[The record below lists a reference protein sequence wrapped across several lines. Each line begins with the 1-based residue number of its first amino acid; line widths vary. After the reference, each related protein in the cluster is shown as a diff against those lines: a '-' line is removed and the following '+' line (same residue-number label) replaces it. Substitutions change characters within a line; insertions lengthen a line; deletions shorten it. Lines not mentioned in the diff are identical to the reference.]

1 MTAPNKQKKNPDQR
15 KTKIYNA
22 ARNLFFQ
29 YGYRGTSMAMIAAK
43 AGYSKKAIYLD
54 YRNKNDLFLNL
65 VVEGTGILLDRLLQI
80 PHEEL
85 GVEAAIT
92 AFFKV
97 YYEFAAQHE
106 EYFKM
111 AFSEATPEVVANTPG
126 ELQQELARLSRAC
139 MEEAVKVARRAID
152 AGVVIP
158 MDPWQAAGV
167 FLGAAT
173 GNIML
178 AKGAGQTLF
187 SEEDLEKI
195 SEKSIK
201 IILRG
206 ILARSEDAVPL
217 NPV

>member
-1 MTAPNKQKKNPDQR
+1 MDPIETSQPR

-22 ARNLFFQ
+22 ARDLFFQ
-29 YGYRGTSMAMIAAK
+29 YGYRGTSMDMIARK

-54 YRNKNDLFLNL
+54 YHNKDDLFLHL
-65 VVEGTGILLDRLLQI
+65 VVEGTAILLDNLLRI
-80 PHEEL
+80 PHEQL
-85 GVEAAIT
+85 AVEEAII

-97 YYEFAAQHE
+97 YYDFATQYE

-111 AFSEATPEVVANTPG
+111 AFSEATPEVVANTPLA
-126 ELQQELARLSRAC
+126 LQQKLAGLSRAC
-139 MEEAVKVARRAID
+139 MDEAVKVARRAIE
-152 AGVVIP
+152 AGIVIP
-158 MDPWQAAGV
+158 IDPWEAAGV

-187 SEEDLEKI
+187 APDVL
-195 SEKSIK
+195 KSINAKSVK

-206 ILARSEDAVPL
+206 IRVLPGDGADLR
-217 NPV
+217 